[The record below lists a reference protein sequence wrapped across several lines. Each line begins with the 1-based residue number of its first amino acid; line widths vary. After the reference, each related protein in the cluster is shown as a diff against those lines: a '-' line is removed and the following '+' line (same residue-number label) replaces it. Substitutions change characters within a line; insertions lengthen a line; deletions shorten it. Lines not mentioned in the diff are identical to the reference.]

1 VRTAPY
7 RLPGL
12 AELAADETLW
22 AGAPAFA
29 GATPERR
36 ETVLRAIADHLRG
49 VLVLDAPTLSEERTR
64 SLTHRVAQG
73 LCEPWTFDPGERL
86 RQGKIALLPGASADA
101 RDRSVGLRLGMR
113 SSIGRYLRSR
123 RTWGIDDDLRADETE
138 ALLLAVIEAL
148 RGHLLTVVERRGEPW
163 GVCS

>member
-1 VRTAPY
+1 
-7 RLPGL
+7 
-12 AELAADETLW
+12 
-22 AGAPAFA
+22 
-29 GATPERR
+29 
-36 ETVLRAIADHLRG
+36 
-49 VLVLDAPTLSEERTR
+49 
-64 SLTHRVAQG
+64 
-73 LCEPWTFDPGERL
+73 
-86 RQGKIALLPGASADA
+86 
-101 RDRSVGLRLGMR
+101 MR